1 MRVLARGRAVVSGI
15 AALCMLAAGCG
26 GSSSGTGSDAAGSCN
41 GGTLRV
47 GYLDA
52 QAAAGF
58 LRMAEHKDLYKKYGV
73 TVKPTTLANA
83 SEVTPSLISH
93 SVDMIE
99 ESPGAVMIAI
109 SQGVLQAKIVGS
121 PMPGLPWAIYGG
133 KNITSLDQLNGKSM
147 GVSSA
152 TGLPRVVAD
161 LILRKH
167 GVDPNSVKYVNGGA
181 NADRYKQVVTGTV
194 DSASIPSDFVP
205 NAQADGL
212 HILALA
218 ADEVPQYPRF
228 TNVVRDDYLKSNAA
242 CVSAYLAAQIEGER
256 YAFDHP
262 DEAKQISAEALGGN
276 TTPTSPTV
284 TSMYQQIVSGNLV
297 NKDDSIPRADLD
309 FLQNTLVQ
317 TGQLNQPVD
326 LNKIYDD
333 QYRQQAL
340 KLVNDKQPGS

>member
-1 MRVLARGRAVVSGI
+1 MRALGRRRAVVSGI

-52 QAAAGF
+52 QAASGF
-58 LRMAEHKDLYKKYGV
+58 LRMADHKNLYQKYGV
-73 TVKPTTLANA
+73 NVKPTTLANA
-83 SEVTPSLISH
+83 SEVTPSLISN

-99 ESPGAVMIAI
+99 ESPGAVLVAM

-152 TGLPRVVAD
+152 TGLPRIVAD

-167 GVDPNSVKYVNGGA
+167 GVDPNSIKYVNSGA
-181 NADRYKQVVTGTV
+181 NADRYKQVVVGTT

-212 HILALA
+212 HVLALA
-218 ADEVPQYPRF
+218 ADEIPQYPRF
-228 TNVVRDDYLKSNAA
+228 TNVVRDDYLKSHAA
-242 CVSAYLAAQIEGER
+242 CVSAYVAAQIEGER
-256 YAFDHP
+256 YAYDHQ
-262 DEAKQISAEALGGN
+262 DEAKQIAAQALGGN
-276 TTPTSPTV
+276 TTPDSPSV
-284 TSMYQQIVSGNLV
+284 TDMNQQIVNGNLV
-297 NKDDSIPRADLD
+297 PKDDSIPRADLD
-309 FLQNTLVQ
+309 FLQQSLVQ
-317 TGQLNQPVD
+317 TGQLTQPVD
-326 LNKIYDD
+326 LNKVYDD

-340 KLVNDKQPGS
+340 KLVDEKKSGS